1 LILLVLAVFI
11 LTFVKDLTPTGN
23 ERYSEVKSKKKLQK
37 YLTDERKVSKFVKRN
52 RKSPKSSLKV

>member
-23 ERYSEVKSKKKLQK
+23 ERYSEVKSKKKVTKVL
-37 YLTDERKVSKFVKRN
+37 DRRK
-52 RKSPKSSLKV
+52 KS